1 MLYRYIMKPIFFAMH
16 PERAHNVMIKGM
28 SIGQHVP
35 GMKALMR
42 ALYGVKKT
50 DELSASHWGID
61 FHHPIGMAAGL
72 DEDAKGIAMFSSIGF
87 GFIEVGTVT
96 PRPQIG
102 NPKPRVF
109 RLPEYKAL
117 INRMGFN
124 NQGIAQM
131 VKNIEK
137 VKHKPIPIAIN
148 IGKNKDTPNEQA
160 AADYEACIRELYAH
174 GDFFVVNISSPNTP
188 DLRKLQHGDDLTQ
201 LLQVVMNEMKVQKQK
216 YRQAESQADHRADRH
231 ADRQAE
237 HRADHQADQQARK
250 PVLVKVAPDLEDEE
264 LERIVNTIMQSGVDG
279 IIATNTTLSRAGLE
293 HKHAGE
299 AGGLSG
305 HPLKDRSTEVIKKI
319 YRLTEGKLPIIGTG
333 GVFTSEDAYEKI
345 RAGASL
351 VEVYT
356 GLIYE
361 GPKINKKLNE
371 GLLAL
376 LKRDGFTHISQAVG
390 IDA

>member
-28 SIGQHVP
+28 SIGQHIP
-35 GMKALMR
+35 GMKALMG
-42 ALYGVKKT
+42 AMYGVRKT
-50 DELSASHWGID
+50 DELSSTHWGIH
-61 FHHPIGMAAGL
+61 FPNPIGMAAGL
-72 DEDAKGIAMFSSIGF
+72 DKDANGVALFSSIGF

-96 PRPQIG
+96 PKAQPG
-102 NPKPRVF
+102 NPTPRVF
-109 RLPEYKAL
+109 RLPEYQAL

-124 NQGIAQM
+124 NKGIAAM
-131 VKNIEK
+131 ANHMKKLHSN
-137 VKHKPIPIAIN
+137 PIPVAIN

-160 AADYEACIRELYAH
+160 AADYEACIRELYPY

-201 LLQVVMNEMKVQKQK
+201 LLEAVMNEMEAQKQT
-216 YRQAESQADHRADRH
+216 YSSTDQAN
-231 ADRQAE
+231 
-237 HRADHQADQQARK
+237 K

-264 LERIVNTIMQSGVDG
+264 LERIVNTIMNSGVDG
-279 IIATNTTLSRAGLE
+279 IIATNTTLSRAGLDHE
-293 HKHAGE
+293 HADE

-305 HPLKDRSTEVIKKI
+305 EPLKARSTEVIKKI
-319 YRLTEGKLPIIGTG
+319 YQLTEGKLPIIGSG

-361 GPKINKKLNE
+361 GPKINKKINE

-376 LKRDGFTHISQAVG
+376 LKRDGFTNISQAVG
-390 IDA
+390 IDAVK